1 MNTNNT
7 FNRRSFLKSGAS
19 GLLASQSLLAS
30 SLSEGSRNVNNP
42 GGTQAPHFQPK
53 AKRVIFLHMAGGP
66 SHLEMFDY
74 KPVLKKFDGKACPQE
89 LLEGKKLA
97 FSKGVPTML
106 GPQADFKQYGQ
117 DGTWVSERLPHF
129 SKIVD
134 EVTMIKSMTTSQFNH
149 APAQILMHTGYQ
161 LLGRPSLGS
170 WLSYGLGSENNNM
183 PGFVVLNSGGKNP
196 SAGKSVWGSGFLPS
210 IYQGVQCRSTG
221 EPVLFSKNP
230 KMIDAQL
237 RQKTIG
243 SINRLNK
250 IQYNK
255 HHDPETLTRIA
266 QYKMANRMQTEAP
279 HVMNL
284 NLEPQYIRD
293 LYGAVPGQA
302 SFANNCLLAR
312 RMIENDVRFVQLYDW
327 GWDSHGTAPSTD
339 LHQGFADKCRDIDR
353 PVYALL
359 NDLKARGLLEDT
371 LVVWGGEF
379 GRTPFRENR
388 GGKYGKYV
396 GRDHSPNAFTMW
408 MAGAGVKKGFNY
420 GESDDTGYNAAIDPV
435 EVHDLQATILHLMG
449 FDHER
454 LTYPFQGRD
463 FRLTDVFGRVLH
475 KVLA

>member
-1 MNTNNT
+1 MNTKT
-7 FNRRSFLKSGAS
+7 TLNRRSFLGAS
-19 GLLASQSLLAS
+19 AGLMGANSLMGQSIAD
-30 SLSEGSRNVNNP
+30 GTRNTNNP
-42 GGTQAPHFQPK
+42 GGTRAPHFQPK

-74 KPVLKKFDGKACPQE
+74 KPTLKKFDGKPCPQE

-97 FSKGVPTML
+97 FAKGTPNML
-106 GPQADFKQYGQ
+106 GPQAEFKQYGQ
-117 DGTWVSERLPHF
+117 DGTWVSERLPYF

-149 APAQILMHTGYQ
+149 APAQILMHSGYQ

-183 PGFVVLNSGGKNP
+183 PGFVVLTSGGKNP

-210 IYQGVQCRSTG
+210 VYQGVKCRSTG

-230 KMIDAQL
+230 KHIDDVL
-237 RQKTIG
+237 RKKTIG
-243 SINRLNK
+243 TINRLNK
-250 IQYNK
+250 LQYNQ
-255 HHDPETLTRIA
+255 HNDPETLTRMA
-266 QYKMANRMQTEAP
+266 QYEMANRMQQVAP
-279 HVMNL
+279 QVMDIKQ
-284 NLEPQYIRD
+284 EPQYIRD
-293 LYGAVPGQA
+293 LYGIQEGKA

-312 RMIENDVRFVQLYDW
+312 RLIENDVRFVQLYDW
-327 GWDSHGTAPSTD
+327 GWDTHGNAKQTD
-339 LHQGFADKCRDIDR
+339 LHNGFVDKCRDIDR
-353 PVYALL
+353 PIYALL

-388 GGKYGKYV
+388 GGKYGQWV

-420 GESDDTGYNAAIDPV
+420 GESDETGYNTGSDPV
-435 EVHDLQATILHLMG
+435 EVYDLQATILHLMG

-463 FRLTDVFGRVLH
+463 FRLTDIFGRVIH
-475 KVLA
+475 KILA